1 LYPAIINDEEIHQDM
16 FLTVQ
21 GREEVEALVA
31 GRNDPGAW
39 KFWKP

>member
-1 LYPAIINDEEIHQDM
+1 M

-31 GRNDPGAW
+31 GRNDPEAW
-39 KFWKP
+39 KFWRP